1 VNALTI
7 TEMTTR
13 GLTRRRGAAALLL
26 ALPLAFY
33 LVRHDLPG
41 QSVRFLAIG
50 LAWAASTLA
59 LFATLDAR
67 AAEPRLVVAGWSRR
81 DLVGGRV
88 AALLGVALAMAAT
101 YLGIVTI
108 DRQVDDLAGIAL
120 MLGVTA
126 CTGVVLGTAL
136 GALAA
141 RELEGALALFIL
153 AGLQFMANPPSTL
166 AHLLPFWST
175 RELGTYAVDGAD
187 AASLDAA
194 MIHAAVTVLLCA
206 LVTVTATAHRLT
218 PGPQA
223 PYGE

>member
-7 TEMTTR
+7 TEMTVR
-13 GLTRRRGAAALLL
+13 GVTRRRAAALLML

-59 LFATLDAR
+59 LFAALGAR
-67 AAEPRLVVAGWSRR
+67 AGEPRLVVAGWSPL

-88 AALLGVALAMAAT
+88 TALLAIALVMAVGYLTVVA
-101 YLGIVTI
+101 V
-108 DRQVDDLAGIAL
+108 DEQVDDVAGVAL

-126 CTGVVLGTAL
+126 GTAVALGTAL
-136 GALAA
+136 GALAT
-141 RELEGALALFIL
+141 RELEGALALFIV
-153 AGLQFMANPPSTL
+153 AGLQFMADPPTLL

-175 RELGTYAVDGAD
+175 RELGTHAVDGAD
-187 AASLDAA
+187 AASLEAA
-194 MIHAAVTVLLCA
+194 LTHAAVTVLVCV
-206 LVTVTATAHRLT
+206 LVTVAATARRLT
-218 PGPQA
+218 PA
-223 PYGE
+223 RR